1 MPRPRLA
8 ASILAALL
16 ALSALPPPAAAQAQA
31 QSKEEI
37 ERARTL
43 FRDGL
48 ALSAAQDW
56 PGALAKF
63 KQVAQVK
70 MTPQVAFNIAE
81 CEEHL
86 GKLVSALG
94 NYRLAAS
101 EAEASKATEV
111 AAQVGDRISALEA
124 RIPKLVVER
133 GEGAENATIELDGVE
148 MISAQLGASM
158 LMDPGKH
165 TIVGKLDGREGSR
178 EVVDLQD
185 RDNKKVTVVIDVEMM
200 GPVKPVEQPVVAPPK
215 DKVEPA
221 DPTMAY
227 VITGAGGVSLAAGV
241 VFMILRSGTISDLDA
256 VCKDGRCPKS
266 AESTSDSG
274 KLYTGLAEVTI
285 PLGLAGVGVGLY
297 MLFTQPSGE
306 ATPAASTGRALPKRG
321 FAGVDVVTTA
331 PGADVAGAS
340 LVGSF

>member
-1 MPRPRLA
+1 MQRPRLV

-16 ALSALPPPAAAQAQA
+16 VTGALPPLAAAQPQA

-101 EAEASKATEV
+101 EAEAAKATDV
-111 AAQVGDRISALEA
+111 AAQVGDRISALEE

-148 MISAQLGASM
+148 MISAQLGTSM

-165 TIVGKLDGREGSR
+165 TIVGKIDGREGSR
-178 EVVDLQD
+178 EVVELAE
-185 RDNKKVTVVIDVEMM
+185 RDSKKVSVVIDVEMM
-200 GPVKPVEQPVVAPPK
+200 GPAKSVDKPIEPVKP
-215 DKVEPA
+215 KVEPP

-256 VCKDGRCPKS
+256 VCKDGHCPKS
-266 AESTSDSG
+266 AESTADSG

-285 PLGLAGVGVGLY
+285 PLGLAGVGVGVY
-297 MLFTQPSGE
+297 MLLTQPSGE
-306 ATPAASTGRALPKRG
+306 EAPAATTGKKLPKRG
-321 FAGVDVVTTA
+321 FAGVDLVTTA